1 MKRNE
6 FLEKRRTE
14 VSLESKVFVEFMYE
28 VVDRIHQI
36 LLEDGMSQKEL
47 ASKLGKRESEVSKW
61 LSGEHNLTVKSLLKM
76 EAVLGK
82 PIVRVVNKID

>member
-1 MKRNE
+1 
-6 FLEKRRTE
+6 
-14 VSLESKVFVEFMYE
+14 
-28 VVDRIHQI
+28 
-36 LLEDGMSQKEL
+36 MSQKEL